1 MLRLGIYF
9 NNPDDPL
16 RTAILSTV
24 HSVGAK
30 QNVAGLTYDGGHI
43 LNLLLTFGLNLET
56 ETIIIDIIYALCHA
70 SVTNKHSH

>member
-1 MLRLGIYF
+1 MRLGIYF

-24 HSVGAK
+24 HSVRAK

-56 ETIIIDIIYALCHA
+56 ETIIYYIRALPCFCDKE
-70 SVTNKHSH
+70 TFT